1 MHHLPHVKH
10 ALSNRGLPRGNSSGV
25 ADKAVQPPLQGLQTV
40 TEPTQHQPA
49 NMQPF
54 VRRSRFEVEPAAFAL
69 ALIAVV
75 ASISLWNPA
84 PSAEQFAPA
93 EAMRTVA
100 QAPSR

>member
-1 MHHLPHVKH
+1 MHHLPAVTH
-10 ALSNRGLPRGNSSGV
+10 ALSNSGLRRGNSPGV
-25 ADKAVQPPLQGLQTV
+25 ADEAAQPPLQGLQTV
-40 TEPTQHQPA
+40 TEPTQNHPA
-49 NMQPF
+49 KTQPF

-69 ALIAVV
+69 AVIAVV

-93 EAMRTVA
+93 EAMRTLA